1 MRKLITFAIAVLC
14 LACCSQV
21 GAQTTYNWLT
31 EGNDG
36 NQNLDANFAQQHMR
50 FAVPASNT
58 TTANIVTS
66 RYTGCATN
74 VIDTVEVTS
83 GAPPQ
88 VGEYAQSSG
97 GFQPYISEIIQVT
110 QNSDGSYDIVLNLL
124 TCEGFPVR
132 SGVEQIGPALV
143 LNLWFSGRNGTGPQP
158 GETCLPTSST
168 VSADFLDSNGVLQTL
183 TSDAGSVACTTS
195 GNYYTNL
202 VVTGTLSGTASNGQ
216 VFTGV
221 PFTISS
227 KRGRYGWYAQSAQW
241 TL

>member
-1 MRKLITFAIAVLC
+1 MRKLITFAIAVLG

-21 GAQTTYNWLT
+21 GAQTTYDWLT

-50 FAVPASNT
+50 FAVPASNA
-58 TTANIVTS
+58 TTANIITS
-66 RYTGCATN
+66 RDTGCATDI
-74 VIDTVEVTS
+74 IDTVQVTS

-97 GFQPYISEIIQVT
+97 GFQPYISEIIGVT
-110 QNSDGSYDIVLNLL
+110 QNSDGSYDIVLNRL

-132 SGVEQIGPALV
+132 MGVEQIGPPLIY
-143 LNLWFSGRNGTGPQP
+143 NLYFSGRNGIGPQP
-158 GETCLPTSST
+158 GETCLSSSV

-195 GNYYTNL
+195 GSYPNL
-202 VVTGTLSGTASNGQ
+202 VVTGTFNGTASNGQ
-216 VFTGV
+216 IFTGV
-221 PFTISS
+221 PFTISNRS
-227 KRGRYGWYAQSAQW
+227 GRYGWYALSAQW